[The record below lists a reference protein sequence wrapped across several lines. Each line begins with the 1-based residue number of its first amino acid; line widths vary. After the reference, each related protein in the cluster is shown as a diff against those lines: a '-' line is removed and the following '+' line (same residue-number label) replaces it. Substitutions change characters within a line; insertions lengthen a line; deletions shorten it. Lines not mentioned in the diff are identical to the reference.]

1 MRLAAKT
8 DANHTAVVQT
18 LRSEGCTVVS
28 TAAMAK
34 GFPDLVV
41 GIAGQTH
48 LIEIKDGSKVPSA
61 QSLTSDQL
69 IFIKHWKGSPVV
81 IIRDCEIARTWA
93 QRIKEI
99 YERDCTGAED

>member
-18 LRSEGCTVVS
+18 LREEGCTVVS

-41 GIAGQTH
+41 GISGQTH

-99 YERDCTGAED
+99 YERDSTGAEN